1 MKKVALVMRHS
12 IREDINA
19 DGSGGMLTEQGRI
32 AAQAVGANIKIPSNI
47 QVTYYG
53 TWVQRTIDTCKNIE
67 YGRTGNYNVTVNHSP
82 VVNGKEILNGGYF
95 QIGNGNIENGWPG
108 LTDYALGLKKYDFM
122 LEPKKGSEDWLKAM
136 LSVMPNGLSIW
147 VSHDFQMVPLLYNLT
162 RMTVSEA
169 NEIKQKNGFRQNPW
183 TSPLSG
189 IAIINNDGNIS
200 VKRIKGLKNGF
211 ISSDDYGHDFTQD
224 ML

>member
-12 IREDINA
+12 IREDIAAN
-19 DGSGGMLTEQGRI
+19 GSGGMLTEQGKR
-32 AAQAVGANIKIPSNI
+32 AAQAVGANIKIPANI
-47 QVTYYG
+47 PVTYYG

-67 YGRTGNYNVTVNHSP
+67 YGRTGNYDVTVNHSP
-82 VVNGKEILNGGYF
+82 VINGKEILNGGYF
-95 QIGNGNIENGWPG
+95 QIGDGDIENGWPG
-108 LTDYALGLKKYDFM
+108 QTDYSLGLKKYDFM
-122 LEPKKGSEDWLKAM
+122 LEPKKGAEDWLKGM

-162 RMTVSEA
+162 GMTVSEA
-169 NEIKQKNGFRQNPW
+169 NEIKQRNGFRQNPW
-183 TSPLSG
+183 TCPLTG
-189 IAIINNDGNIS
+189 IAIINDDGNIS